1 MATRR
6 SFLVGAAA
14 AGVAAAG
21 AGSWAGF
28 RAFTEITP
36 NVRMPGQAA
45 GHRLRDLHALPTPS
59 ETRRV
64 GVAICGSGIG
74 GLSCAWRLAKSGRR
88 DAVVVE
94 GPERYGNAAGGAFG
108 TQRFP
113 TGAHYLPLPSMESTH
128 VREML
133 ADFGVIERDP
143 FALRPTYDE
152 RVLVHAPD
160 ERLWLGNRWQDG
172 FVPREGI
179 TEAERAEHTRFFAHI
194 DRLRQTIGADGRRVF
209 VVPTALSSADPAWR
223 AFDAL
228 TFRDW
233 LHREGYRAAT
243 LHWYADYCCRDDY
256 GVTADHVSAWAG
268 IAYFA
273 SRGGMASNAEQG
285 TVLTWPEGL
294 DWMAERL
301 FEAAGLN
308 EPGRLLP
315 GSVARI
321 GTRTEAGARV
331 FADVLQAD
339 GRVVRLLADHVV
351 SAMPLHVAKH
361 IIDGFDVPAAELPET
376 APWLLANLLIDGF
389 PPEHDDT
396 PLAWDNVVYRGT
408 GLGYVVANH
417 QDIRVGPPA
426 QSVFTAYVA
435 LSDMTPKA
443 AREWLLK
450 ASPQALLDRA
460 LADLDTVYGIRL
472 RTQIRRA
479 DLTLRGHA
487 MAIPTP
493 GFLSRPGIA
502 RLRESA
508 GPIHYAHADLSG
520 YSVFE
525 EAAWWGIARRGA
537 FWAADCGAA
546 AGLLRQP
553 LDLGHQFPRGRIDI
567 ATLKCQRH
575 VCADHVDKP
584 ARKCGRICAARVL
597 HQLLPQETW
606 PMLPELAHVGLR
618 SAEEGSCFQ
627 RTIKVDAAFGEC
639 HWRLPNRN
647 GTRHSQGGEGKDAG
661 RRPLNTTVMEPP
673 TDCKRPD

>member
-1 MATRR
+1 
-6 SFLVGAAA
+6 
-14 AGVAAAG
+14 
-21 AGSWAGF
+21 
-28 RAFTEITP
+28 
-36 NVRMPGQAA
+36 
-45 GHRLRDLHALPTPS
+45 LRDLKALPAPS

-133 ADFGVIERDP
+133 ADFGVIERNP
-143 FALRPTYDE
+143 FGLRPTYDE

-172 FVPREGI
+172 FVPHEGI
-179 TEAERAEHTRFFAHI
+179 TDAERAEHVRFFAHI
-194 DRLRQTIGADGRRVF
+194 DRLRQTTGADGRRIF
-209 VVPTALSSADPAWR
+209 TVPTALASADPSWR
-223 AFDAL
+223 ALDAL

-233 LHREGYRAAT
+233 LHREGYQAAT

-256 GVTADHVSAWAG
+256 GATADHVSAWAG
-268 IAYFA
+268 LAYFA
-273 SRGGMASNAEQG
+273 SRGGLAANAEQG

-301 FEAAGLN
+301 FEAAGLKDA
-308 EPGRLLP
+308 GRLLA
-315 GSVARI
+315 GSAARI
-321 GTRTEAGARV
+321 GNTNEGGARV

-361 IIDGFDVPAAELPET
+361 VVE
-376 APWLLANLLIDGF
+376 GF

-450 ASPQALLDRA
+450 APPQALLDRA

-472 RTQIRRA
+472 RAQIRRA

-487 MAIPTP
+487 MAIPVP
-493 GFLSRPGIA
+493 GFLSRPTIA

-525 EAAWWGIARRGA
+525 EAAWWGDQAARRI
-537 FWAADCGAA
+537 A
-546 AGLLRQP
+546 AG
-553 LDLGHQFPRGRIDI
+553 
-567 ATLKCQRH
+567 
-575 VCADHVDKP
+575 
-584 ARKCGRICAARVL
+584 
-597 HQLLPQETW
+597 
-606 PMLPELAHVGLR
+606 
-618 SAEEGSCFQ
+618 
-627 RTIKVDAAFGEC
+627 
-639 HWRLPNRN
+639 
-647 GTRHSQGGEGKDAG
+647 
-661 RRPLNTTVMEPP
+661 
-673 TDCKRPD
+673 

>member
-45 GHRLRDLHALPTPS
+45 GHRLRGLRALPTPS

-179 TEAERAEHTRFFAHI
+179 PEAERAEHTRFFAHI

-223 AFDAL
+223 ALDAL

-361 IIDGFDVPAAELPET
+361 IVDGFDVPAAELPET

-525 EAAWWGIARRGA
+525 EAAWWGDRAARRI
-537 FWAADCGAA
+537 
-546 AGLLRQP
+546 
-553 LDLGHQFPRGRIDI
+553 LGG
-567 ATLKCQRH
+567 
-575 VCADHVDKP
+575 
-584 ARKCGRICAARVL
+584 
-597 HQLLPQETW
+597 
-606 PMLPELAHVGLR
+606 
-618 SAEEGSCFQ
+618 
-627 RTIKVDAAFGEC
+627 
-639 HWRLPNRN
+639 
-647 GTRHSQGGEGKDAG
+647 
-661 RRPLNTTVMEPP
+661 
-673 TDCKRPD
+673 